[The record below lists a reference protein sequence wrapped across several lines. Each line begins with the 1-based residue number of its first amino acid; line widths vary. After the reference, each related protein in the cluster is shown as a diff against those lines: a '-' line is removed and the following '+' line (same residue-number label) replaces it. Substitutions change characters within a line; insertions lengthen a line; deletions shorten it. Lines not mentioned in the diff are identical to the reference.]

1 MFSRGRVTVRH
12 PVRPSP
18 PRGYVG
24 MARAFGLVLRLVRRC
39 GELEGRARAG
49 FKSRVALDGPRRGLR
64 SSCSRGARADEHP
77 DCAATPY
84 GRMARSA
91 IPAVTSLGVWRL

>member
-18 PRGYVG
+18 PPGSVG
-24 MARAFGLVLRLVRRC
+24 MAGAVGVVLRLVRRRR
-39 GELEGRARAG
+39 ELQGRARACLKG
-49 FKSRVALDGPRRGLR
+49 RVALDGARRGLR
-64 SSCSRGARADEHP
+64 SSYSRGARADEHP

-84 GRMARSA
+84 RGMARSA
-91 IPAVTSLGVWRL
+91 IPVATPLDLWRL